1 MKTIVFYWM
10 MLKGSIIPQG
20 DNDGRKMYALKFPD
34 DKVVDYAY
42 KEEILNYLE
51 TGTFYYDEDI
61 NYAKHSSVEETGE
74 LTCD

>member
-34 DKVVDYAY
+34 NKVVDYAY

-51 TGTFYYDEDI
+51 TGTFYYDETLGD
-61 NYAKHSSVEETGE
+61 APKVEQLET
-74 LTCD
+74 LTSTNN